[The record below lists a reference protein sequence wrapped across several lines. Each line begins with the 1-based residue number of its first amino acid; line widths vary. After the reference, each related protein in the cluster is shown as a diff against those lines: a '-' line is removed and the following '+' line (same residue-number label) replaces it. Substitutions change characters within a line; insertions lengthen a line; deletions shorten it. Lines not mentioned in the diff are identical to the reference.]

1 MSPRTQVIATFALFA
16 LALSASCPGVA
27 GVSASASSATAE
39 SNKPY
44 VLVAAVGQRFTSVIE
59 VKRTGS
65 NLPPYR
71 RNLIDAPDQVLNRI
85 VLQGLD
91 QSVATVSP
99 QTPRMLLSVS
109 LPVADY
115 GDPAQLERDAIDF
128 VVTSLR
134 AMPRREDWGKVV
146 VLTPAYR
153 TAGRDGLGDR
163 MRGMGVFF
171 QTQCESN
178 DTSCQYGFRPPSGP
192 AALTQQGET
201 RPANFFVA
209 PYSYLKCWV
218 LDPLS
223 LAILE
228 QHETFDHQKL
238 AVNGGGVMLDVRDK
252 DNRAFLVK
260 SVQSVI
266 HRSVDAAIAQTE
278 LVGKVSVGEVS
289 EVKPAQ
295 PGAHPQQ
302 K

>member
-1 MSPRTQVIATFALFA
+1 MSPRIQVIAAFAFA
-16 LALSASCPGVA
+16 MSASFPGVA
-27 GVSASASSATAE
+27 GVSPLAATTSVE

-44 VLVAAVGQRFTSVIE
+44 VLVAAVGQRFTSVVE

-65 NLPPYR
+65 NQPPYR

-91 QSVATVSP
+91 QSVAAASP

-109 LPVADY
+109 LPTADY
-115 GDPAQLERDAIDF
+115 GDPAQLDRDAIEF
-128 VVTSLR
+128 VIASLR
-134 AMPRREDWGKVV
+134 AIPRREDWGKVV

-153 TAGRDGLGDR
+153 TAARDGLGER
-163 MRGMGVFF
+163 TRGMGVFF

-192 AALTQQGET
+192 EALTQQGEM

-218 LDPLS
+218 LDPVS
-223 LAILE
+223 LNVLE
-228 QHETFDHQKL
+228 QYETFDHQKL
-238 AVNGGGVMLDVRDK
+238 AVNGGGVMLDVRDT
-252 DNRAFLVK
+252 DNRAFLAK
-260 SVQSVI
+260 SVQGVI

-278 LVGKVSVGEVS
+278 LVGKVSVGEAS
-289 EVKPAQ
+289 EVRPAQ
-295 PGAHPQQ
+295 PGDVR

>member
-1 MSPRTQVIATFALFA
+1 MSPRTQVIVAFVFAM
-16 LALSASCPGVA
+16 SVSCPCIA
-27 GVSASASSATAE
+27 GVCASAASATPASAE
-39 SNKPY
+39 PNKPY
-44 VLVAAVGQRFTSVIE
+44 VLVAAVGQRFTSVVE

-91 QSVATVSP
+91 QSVAAASP

-109 LPVADY
+109 LPTSDY
-115 GDPAQLERDAIDF
+115 GDPAELDRNAIEF
-128 VVTSLR
+128 VIASLR
-134 AMPRREDWGKVV
+134 AIPRREDWGKVV

-153 TAGRDGLGDR
+153 TASRDGLGER

-178 DTSCQYGFRPPSGP
+178 DKSCEYGFRPPSGP
-192 AALTQQGET
+192 EALTQQGET

-218 LDPLS
+218 LDPVS
-223 LAILE
+223 LAVLE
-228 QHETFDHQKL
+228 QYETFDHQKL
-238 AVNGGGVMLDVRDK
+238 AVSGGVMLDVRDT
-252 DNRAFLVK
+252 DNRAFVAK

-266 HRSVDAAIAQTE
+266 HRSVNAAIAQTE
-278 LVGKVSVGEVS
+278 PVGKVSVGEVS
-289 EVKPAQ
+289 EVKLGQPA
-295 PGAHPQQ
+295 ANSQQ